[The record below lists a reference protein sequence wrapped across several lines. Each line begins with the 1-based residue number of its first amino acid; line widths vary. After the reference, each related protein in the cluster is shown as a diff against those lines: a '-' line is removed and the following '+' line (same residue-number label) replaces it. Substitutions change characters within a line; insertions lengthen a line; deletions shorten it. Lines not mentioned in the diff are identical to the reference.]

1 MSELDK
7 LEKYLK
13 EHGIIYERNES
24 HSINPITGEDCGLN
38 QIVVYKNRKRFFDA
52 ICNRGS
58 DGFEQGLLEI
68 YGDIVDVHR
77 DHDSVV
83 GWLTA
88 KDVIERMVKHDQTAS
103 T

>member
-24 HSINPITGEDCGLN
+24 HSINPITGEDWGLN

-58 DGFEQGLLEI
+58 YGFEQGLLEI